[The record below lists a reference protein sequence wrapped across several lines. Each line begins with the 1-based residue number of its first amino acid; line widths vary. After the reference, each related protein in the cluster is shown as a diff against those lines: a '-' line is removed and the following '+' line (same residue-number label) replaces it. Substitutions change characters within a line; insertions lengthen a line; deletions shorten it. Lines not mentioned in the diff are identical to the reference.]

1 VAGDARRDAKGGD
14 VTRALMQSDLL
25 FYSLLYLLVV
35 FAVGFFVAC
44 LESSLRNWEE
54 ESDDPR

>member
-1 VAGDARRDAKGGD
+1 M
-14 VTRALMQSDLL
+14 TRALMQSDLL

-35 FAVGFFVAC
+35 FAVGFVAAC

>member
-1 VAGDARRDAKGGD
+1 M
-14 VTRALMQSDLL
+14 TRALRQSDLL

-44 LESSLRNWEE
+44 LESSLKNWEE

>member
-1 VAGDARRDAKGGD
+1 MIQAAMR
-14 VTRALMQSDLL
+14 SDLM
-25 FYSLLYLLVV
+25 FWSLLYLLVV

-44 LESSLRNWEE
+44 LESSLKNWEE

>member
-1 VAGDARRDAKGGD
+1 MHRRGHGDEKGGA
-14 VTRALMQSDLL
+14 VMQALMQSDRL
-25 FYSLLYLLVV
+25 FWSLLYLLVV

-44 LESSLRNWEE
+44 LESSLKNWED

>member
-1 VAGDARRDAKGGD
+1 M
-14 VTRALMQSDLL
+14 TRALMQSDLL

-35 FAVGFFVAC
+35 FAAGFVAAR
-44 LESSLRNWEE
+44 LESSLKNWEE